1 MCHCA
6 HLISAGIELALVLV
20 WVHHS
25 LAKSGMLGTH
35 FSFRMN
41 LRDYRHLSYLAA
53 ALEEGTEIRVIV
65 ASTVDFDLVAT
76 DCKERG
82 IALFG
87 RIVTR
92 T

>member
-1 MCHCA
+1 
-6 HLISAGIELALVLV
+6 
-20 WVHHS
+20 
-25 LAKSGMLGTH
+25 
-35 FSFRMN
+35 MN